1 MHRSGTSAATRLLSF
16 LGLHTPQGDDLVPP
30 SSKNP
35 KGYWESMSL
44 VAFNVAILNAIGS
57 DFSCPLAVEPGWW
70 DDPRLDGLRRQAPA
84 AFLAAF
90 PIAPFVWKDPRTCLT
105 FSFWRSALDVRP
117 VVVLVNRNPLEIVAS
132 SARARG
138 EDQKVFRLASWERH
152 LRQALQQIEGLP
164 VLVTDYA
171 SVLSQPVPW
180 AESARSFL
188 TAAGVPTRPLR
199 AEDAEEF
206 IDPGLKHSS
215 FTREDFLSDPDV
227 SVAQKALYTEL
238 EQLEGSH
245 PAFAQPALPAETR
258 STDALLA
265 ERLRAKQL
273 EQELARLR
281 ESRRGARARRTYAG
295 VRLRV
300 SRLFTRADRKDALA
314 DRAVRTPQA
323 ERTPDRPAAQ
333 SADPQRAR
341 AR

>member
-44 VAFNVAILNAIGS
+44 VAFNIAILSAIGS

-70 DDPRLDGLRRQAPA
+70 DDPRLDNLRRKAPD

-90 PIAPFVWKDPRTCLT
+90 PVAPFVWKDPRTCLT
-105 FSFWRSALDVRP
+105 FSFWRSVLDVRP

-132 SARARG
+132 SARTRG
-138 EDQKVFRLASWERH
+138 EDQKVFRLASWERY
-152 LRQALQQIEGLP
+152 LRQALRQIEGVP

-171 SVLSQPVPW
+171 SVLSQPVSW
-180 AESARSFL
+180 SESARGFL
-188 TAAGVPTRPLR
+188 TDAGVPTRPLR
-199 AEDAEEF
+199 AEDAEAF

-215 FTREDFLSDPDV
+215 FTREDFLADPDV
-227 SVAQKALYTEL
+227 SVAQKALFT
-238 EQLEGSH
+238 QLEHLQGSH
-245 PAFAQPALPAETR
+245 AAFAPPQLPPETGA
-258 STDALLA
+258 TEALLG
-265 ERLRAKQL
+265 ERRRARQL
-273 EQELARLR
+273 EQELARLH

-295 VRLRV
+295 ARRRV
-300 SRLFTRADRKDALA
+300 SSLFSRPAAPA

-323 ERTPDRPAAQ
+323 ARTPDRPAAQ